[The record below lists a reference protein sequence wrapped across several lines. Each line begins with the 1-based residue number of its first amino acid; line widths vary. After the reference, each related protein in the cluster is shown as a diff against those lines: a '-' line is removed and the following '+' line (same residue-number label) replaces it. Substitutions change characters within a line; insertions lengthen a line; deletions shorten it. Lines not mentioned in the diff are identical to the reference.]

1 MYMRLM
7 ANVISSSEENSQTPR
22 TALGAL
28 TQRLVGLMSCGAMGS
43 IMFPDLACPFGQTM
57 NSIDLFVELGQ
68 TFD

>member
-7 ANVISSSEENSQTPR
+7 DNATGSHKENSQTPR

-28 TQRLVGLMSCGAMGS
+28 IQCLVGLMLCGAMGS
-43 IMFPDLACPFGQTM
+43 IMRPDLACPFGQTM